1 MSKLYNQYLQLKDND
16 SSKIYLFQSGIFYIF
31 LDKDAIE
38 MSKFLNLKLN
48 NLNESVLK
56 CGFPINSLEK
66 YMNILKPTNYKIE
79 IVNNIS
85 ANSNKKIED
94 FLHKISNINPEILSI
109 REIYTLLED
118 ISKEAT
124 SLYKEIKLW
133 IVTILKIDHNL
144 KIYQKYLE
152 LIYYSNNIVR
162 KYPKSERFTLVQ
174 EIKNSLYTGLRNLM
188 YSIKL
193 YNKNDKLKYL
203 NEFDINLTLLKVQ
216 VRLSYKY
223 QYITL
228 QNYQSWS
235 ALITEICNMLGGWI
249 NSCLKR

>member
-1 MSKLYNQYLQLKDND
+1 MNNPNTTPKSKN
-16 SSKIYLFQSGIFYIF
+16 
-31 LDKDAIE
+31 
-38 MSKFLNLKLN
+38 
-48 NLNESVLK
+48 
-56 CGFPINSLEK
+56 
-66 YMNILKPTNYKIE
+66 T
-79 IVNNIS
+79 
-85 ANSNKKIED
+85 
-94 FLHKISNINPEILSI
+94 
-109 REIYTLLED
+109 
-118 ISKEAT
+118 
-124 SLYKEIKLW
+124 
-133 IVTILKIDHNL
+133 L

-152 LIYYSNNIVR
+152 LIYYSNNIIR
-162 KYPKSERFTLVQ
+162 KYPKAERFTLAQ

-228 QNYQSWS
+228 QNYQTWS